1 MVYFYML
8 LYKFSETQFIVFFRF
23 NYENDRFTELTG
35 VLEEIFRLNAPF
47 AKENFFPITRWFPS
61 GQEVII
67 CMFENKKV

>member
-1 MVYFYML
+1 M
-8 LYKFSETQFIVFFRF
+8 IVFFRF

-61 GQEVII
+61 GREV
-67 CMFENKKV
+67 NHQYV